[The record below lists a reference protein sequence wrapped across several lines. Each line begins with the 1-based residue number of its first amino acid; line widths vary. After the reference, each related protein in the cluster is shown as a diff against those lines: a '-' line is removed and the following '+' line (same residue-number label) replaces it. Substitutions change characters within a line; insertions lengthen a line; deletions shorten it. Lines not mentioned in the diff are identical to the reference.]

1 MKAFMDQDFL
11 LTTETAKKLF
21 FDYAQDCPIIDYH
34 NHLSAKDIFERRSCE
49 NLTQVWLEADH
60 YKWRCMRVCG
70 VPEKY
75 VTGDADDY
83 AKFAAFARI
92 MPKLIGSPVY
102 HWAHLELQRYFGIST
117 PLSSRTADE
126 IWDKT
131 CGMLQGKGFDT
142 VSMLNHANVKIL
154 CTTDDPAD
162 SLEWHEKLAEEYAAG
177 RIPFRTL
184 PSFRPDRFLHIDQ
197 TENWARALAQLSDR
211 YDAAIGSWEGLKLAL
226 KKSLDFFCEKGC
238 RVTDHGFLHFRY
250 SKGSEEEVASVMEK
264 VLEGAEPT
272 EEETAVYQG
281 GLLRFLASE
290 YEARGLVMQL
300 HLGPIRN
307 NSPKVFEAFGPDAGG
322 DSIGEATDPFKL
334 SALLGDLEREG
345 HLPKTILYNMN
356 PNDSA
361 MMATMAVNFGAGWA
375 ADGSDCG
382 KVQYGAAWWLL
393 DHIRGIGDQIDQLM
407 ETGQLS
413 GSVGM
418 LTDSR
423 SFTSFVR
430 HEYYRR
436 ILCEKLGQLAESG
449 QYPGDEDSI
458 RALGEMVE
466 DICWKNAVKYFG
478 FEI

>member
-1 MKAFMDQDFL
+1 MKAFMDREFL

-21 FDYAQDCPIIDYH
+21 FEHAENCPIIDYH
-34 NHLSAKDIFERRSCE
+34 NHLPAKDIFERRRYD
-49 NLTQVWLEADH
+49 NLTQLWLEADH

-70 VPEKY
+70 VAEKY

-83 AKFAAFARI
+83 AKFAEFARI

-102 HWAHLELQRYFGIST
+102 HWAHLELQRYFGINT
-117 PLSSRTADE
+117 PLSEKTAKT
-126 IWDKT
+126 IWNQT
-131 CGMLQGKGFDT
+131 CEMLQGEGFDA
-142 VSMLNHANVKIL
+142 VSLLDRVQAKIL

-162 SLEWHEKLAEEYAAG
+162 SLEWHMKLAEEYESG
-177 RIPFRTL
+177 RVPFRTL

-197 TENWARALAQLSDR
+197 TENWERALAQLSER
-211 YDAAIGSWEGLKLAL
+211 YDVAVDHWEGLTEAL
-226 KKSLDFFCEKGC
+226 KKSLDFFCSVGC
-238 RVTDHGFLHFRY
+238 KVTDHGFLHFRY
-250 SKGSEEEVASVMEK
+250 AEGTDEEVAAVMAKALDGE
-264 VLEGAEPT
+264 VLT
-272 EEETAVYQG
+272 EEEIAVYQG

-290 YEARGLVMQL
+290 YEARGLAMQL

-307 NSPKVFEAFGPDAGG
+307 NSPKVFAAFGPDAGG
-322 DSIGEATDPFKL
+322 DSIGAATDPFKL
-334 SALLGDLEREG
+334 SALLSRLEGEG
-345 HLPKTILYNMN
+345 KLPKAILYNLN

-361 MMATMAVNFGAGWA
+361 MMATMAANFASGSA

-382 KVQYGAAWWLL
+382 KVQYGAAWWML
-393 DHIRGIGDQIDQLM
+393 DHIRGISEQIDQLM
-407 ETGQLS
+407 ETGQIS

-436 ILCEKLGQLAESG
+436 ILCDKLGKLVESG
-449 QYPGDEDSI
+449 QYPGDEDSLA
-458 RALGEMVE
+458 ALGSMVE

-478 FEI
+478 FEL

>member
-1 MKAFMDQDFL
+1 MKAFMDKDFL
-11 LTTETAKKLF
+11 LTTETAKNLF
-21 FDYAQDCPIIDYH
+21 FDHAEKCPIIDYH
-34 NHLSAKDIFERRSCE
+34 NHLPAKDIYQRRRYD

-70 VPEKY
+70 VAEEY
-75 VTGDADDY
+75 VTGGASDY
-83 AKFAAFARI
+83 AKFAEFARI

-102 HWAHLELQRYFGIST
+102 HWAHLELQRYFGIET
-117 PLSSRTADE
+117 PLSAATAKE

-131 CGMLQGKGFDT
+131 CQMLQGEGFDA
-142 VSMLNHANVKIL
+142 VSLLDRVQAKIL

-162 SLEWHEKLAEEYAAG
+162 DLAWHLKLASEYEEG
-177 RIPFRTL
+177 RVSFRTL

-197 TENWARALAQLSDR
+197 QENWERALAQLSER
-211 YDAAIGSWEGLKLAL
+211 YGIAIDCWEGLTAAL
-226 KKSLDFFCEKGC
+226 KASLDFFCAAGC
-238 RVTDHGFLHFRY
+238 KVTDHGFLHFRY
-250 SKGSEEEVASVMEK
+250 GEGDHAAVMAK
-264 VLEGAEPT
+264 ALEGVELT
-272 EEETAVYQG
+272 EEEIAVYQG

-290 YEARGLVMQL
+290 YEARGLAMQL

-307 NSPKVFEAFGPDAGG
+307 NSPKVFKAFGPDAGG
-322 DSIGEATDPFKL
+322 DSIGEATNPFLL
-334 SALLGDLEREG
+334 SAFLGRLEGEG
-345 HLPKTILYNMN
+345 HLPKTILYNLN

-361 MMATMAVNFGAGWA
+361 MMATMAVNFGSGSA

-382 KVQYGAAWWLL
+382 KVQYGAAWWML
-393 DHIRGIGDQIDQLM
+393 DHIRGIQEQIDQLM
-407 ETGQLS
+407 ETGQIS

-436 ILCEKLGQLAESG
+436 ILCEKLGYLVESG
-449 QYPGDEDSI
+449 QYPGDEDSLA
-458 RALGEMVE
+458 ALGEMVE